1 MKWDWHAIV
10 VIILAIG
17 AVTTLILLAVM
28 ELQRDGHVTD
38 AEATLLATVLGAVIG
53 AIATYLG
60 GKDTHE

>member
-1 MKWDWHAIV
+1 VKWDWHAIV
-10 VIILAIG
+10 VIILAVG
-17 AVTTLILLAVM
+17 ATTTLILLAVM

-60 GKDTHE
+60 GKDAHE